1 MNIAADTIPSEGL
14 EVTIDLDASWATQ
27 AAAHALEIEP
37 TSLSGVVRVRRIAD
51 MLKVQGF
58 VRASAA
64 RACERCGE
72 QVELVIE
79 ATDIE
84 LNYIPADPN
93 RGSGEL
99 RLGESDLDVGWYE
112 HGALELSQVLSEAL
126 ALELP
131 TRVVCLDTDSCD
143 QRVAQLLAQAA
154 PGVETSPFA
163 SLRDLF

>member
-14 EVTIDLDASWATQ
+14 EITIDLDASWATQ

-37 TSLSGVVRVRRIAD
+37 TSLHGVVRVRRIAD
-51 MLKVQGF
+51 ILKVQGS
-58 VRASAA
+58 VRASAV
-64 RACERCGE
+64 RSCERCGE
-72 QVELVIE
+72 QVELVLD

-84 LNYIPADPN
+84 LDYVPADPD

-112 HGALELSQVLSEAL
+112 NGALELSQVLSEVL

-131 TRVVCLDTDSCD
+131 TRVVCLDPTPCD
-143 QRVAQLLAQAA
+143 ERVAELLAQAA